1 MTKKDTFVAVVK
13 KYFRKDE
20 VFLVPNLLCY
30 LRVILIVIFLC
41 LYLIPFEIAG
51 NPLANIYLAASVM
64 VFAAYTDFLDGLIAR
79 KFHQVSQLGKIIDP
93 IADKLLQ
100 LAVAIAL
107 CYELRNFPIIYIM
120 LGIYVIKEAIM
131 FVQNIILAQHNKSF
145 GSAHWYGKVAT
156 FVFYV
161 ILGVLL
167 VASPFIFLSYGETS
181 TITSIIIN
189 TLCSVVIAV
198 LVFAS
203 IMYNILFA
211 KKLKYGPDE
220 VDIDKEQKE

>member
-79 KFHQVSQLGKIIDP
+79 KFNQVSQLGKIIDP

-167 VASPFIFLSYGETS
+167 VASPFILLSYGETS
-181 TITSIIIN
+181 PVTSIIIN